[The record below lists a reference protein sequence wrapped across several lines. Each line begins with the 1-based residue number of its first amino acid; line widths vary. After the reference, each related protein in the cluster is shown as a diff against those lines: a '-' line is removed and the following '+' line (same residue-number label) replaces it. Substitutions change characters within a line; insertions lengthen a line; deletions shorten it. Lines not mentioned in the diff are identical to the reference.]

1 MSAILSIQVQ
11 VLPKLEQNKTLS
23 ERTSIII
30 QSRMMAFRGKKVS
43 GNETGSVYALPS
55 VLEAV
60 LASIQ
65 LQQAFRKE
73 AISDISIGIHTNSSD
88 PGDLDFHPLDLEVLS
103 RILVL
108 GATNTV
114 VMSEPVLEHLKKHPE
129 FQTSKVG
136 KIHNKAY
143 PGGLSVYAL
152 NGYGLGKL
160 PGTRFYEKLKARL
173 KFASALLF

>member
-11 VLPKLEQNKTLS
+11 ALPKLEQNNTLT
-23 ERTSIII
+23 ERLPVII
-30 QSRMMAFRGKKVS
+30 QSRMMAFRGRKVS
-43 GNETGSVYALPS
+43 ENETESIYTLPS

-65 LQQAFRKE
+65 LQQVFRKE
-73 AISDISIGIHTNSSD
+73 SFSDIRIGIHINSSD
-88 PGDLDFHPLDLEVLS
+88 PGDLDCHPLDLEVLC

-108 GATNTV
+108 GAANTV

-129 FQTSKVG
+129 FQSSKVG

-173 KFASALLF
+173 KFASAFLF